1 MLYNLHEVLPKASQQ
16 KYAVAAPNVFNLE
29 TVETSIR
36 IADELKSPVIVS
48 YYEME
53 DDDIIFE
60 IARMTEFF
68 ACKYSNA
75 SVVLH
80 LDHGK
85 SFHSIIRAIR
95 AGFTSVMIDRSQCTF
110 AENAEETQEICKIA
124 HAVGVT
130 VEAELGHVGAGA
142 SYEEERESGLTR
154 VHEVSK
160 FINMTGIDCLAP
172 AIGTAHGPYKG
183 KPKLDF
189 NLLKEI
195 KEAANIPLA
204 LHGGSSTGDE
214 NLKKTIEMGINKVNI
229 FSDLSFSGVEKMRQV
244 FSKKENPHIMELFAA
259 GAQGYGEML
268 QHYIKLFGS
277 AGKA

>member
-60 IARMTEFF
+60 IASMTEFF
-68 ACKYSNA
+68 ARKYSNA

-130 VEAELGHVGAGA
+130 VEAELGHVGAGT

-154 VHEVSK
+154 VHEVKK
-160 FINMTGIDCLAP
+160 FIDMTGIDCLAP
-172 AIGTAHGPYKG
+172 AIGTAHGPYRG
-183 KPKLDF
+183 EPKLDF

-204 LHGGSSTGDE
+204 LHGGSATGDA
-214 NLKKTIEMGINKVNI
+214 NLKKTIELGINKINI
-229 FSDLSFSGVEKMRQV
+229 FSDLSFSGVGEI
-244 FSKKENPHIMELFAA
+244 KKCMEAKDHPHIMEVFAA
-259 GAQGYGEML
+259 GAGGYGEKL
-268 QHYIKLFGS
+268 KHYINLFS
-277 AGKA
+277 SSGKA